1 MKFDKID
8 AVLKVTE
15 RCNINCTYCYMFN
28 KESELF
34 RAKPKQMSLETA
46 AAVARFLRQGA
57 IDAEASVVRLIL
69 HGGEPM
75 MMRPDQFDRM
85 CQLFVDEIQGAAD
98 VQFSMQTN
106 ATLVSDEWVDLIGK
120 YGMGLGI
127 SLDGDRRVNDTHRV
141 DHQGRGTYDRS
152 IRGARRLFEASRAGR
167 VQSPAVLCV
176 INPDEHG
183 GDTLRHLVED
193 IGFKWIDFLLPIDTR
208 DTLAA
213 DTGTRVGAY
222 LAQVFEAWNAMG
234 DRSVS
239 IRFFDQF
246 YTFMTGIDRP
256 SNRAVGQSRGTQ
268 ILTVASDGTYGPD
281 DTLRIVS
288 DDYFSFDCRETPLAA
303 YLRDPRIA
311 AIERAN
317 SQAPAECDSCA
328 WSAYCLGG
336 STNGRVVNR
345 YSPATG
351 FESKSGL
358 CEGLQDIYGRLARQ
372 LVGLG
377 YPPDAMYQRLDRRV
391 PAREAVAA

>member
-34 RAKPKQMSLETA
+34 RAKPKQMPLETV

-57 IDAEASVVRLIL
+57 LDSEASVVRLIL

-85 CQLFVDEIQGAAD
+85 CQLFVDEISGAAQ

-106 ATLVSDEWVDLIGK
+106 ATLVSEAWVALIEK
-120 YGMGLGI
+120 YSIGIGI
-127 SLDGDRRVNDTHRV
+127 SLDGDRRVNDTRRV

-152 IRGARRLFEASRAGR
+152 IRGARRLFAASEEGRIRA
-167 VQSPAVLCV
+167 PAVLCV

-183 GDTLRHLVED
+183 GETLRHLVRE

-208 DTLAA
+208 ETLPSDAGA
-213 DTGTRVGAY
+213 RVGTY
-222 LAQVFEAWNAMG
+222 LGQVFDAWNEMG
-234 DRSVS
+234 DKSVS

-246 YTFMTGIDRP
+246 YTFMTGVDRP
-256 SNRAVGQSRGTQ
+256 TKRPAARSRGTQ
-268 ILTVASDGTYGPD
+268 IITVASDGTYGPD

-288 DDYFSFDCRETPLAA
+288 DDYFSFDCRETPLAD
-303 YLRDPRIA
+303 YLTHPAILE
-311 AIERAN
+311 IERAN
-317 SQAPAECDSCA
+317 RQAPSACDGCA

-351 FESKSGL
+351 FDAKSGL
-358 CEGLQDIYGRLARQ
+358 CEGLRDIYTRLARQ
-372 LVGLG
+372 MIGLG
-377 YPPDAMYQRLDRRV
+377 YPPELMYQRLDRRPERECI
-391 PAREAVAA
+391 PA